1 MKLNVNTNIIIK
13 NAKNLESNTKIVSE
27 NLRKFESNVKDDLIA
42 YKCFCCNKNYQKN

>member
-13 NAKNLESNTKIVSE
+13 DAKNSESNTKIVSE

-42 YKCFCCNKNYQKN
+42 YKMFLL